1 MGPDEGYWWRRLG
14 RGRCV
19 ECFKASAECF
29 EAGDMFGRRSFN
41 YRCVLPCGLA
51 ADENGHLVA
60 KSAAQ
65 LIQFGAELMGVV
77 AAIDN
82 AQGHDLS
89 IVLQGDAGDFLG
101 R

>member
-1 MGPDEGYWWRRLG
+1 
-14 RGRCV
+14 
-19 ECFKASAECF
+19 
-29 EAGDMFGRRSFN
+29 MFGRRSF
-41 YRCVLPCGLA
+41 YYICVLWRGLA
-51 ADENGHLVA
+51 ADENDHLVA

-65 LIQFGAELMGVV
+65 LVQFGAELMGVV

-89 IVLQGDAGDFLG
+89 LVLQGDAGDFLG